1 MNRSKEYLAKE
12 MAKSGDLKEKFA
24 KYRFITVGR
33 MVYQKNYSLA
43 LDAANILKKDGYDFE
58 WYFVGDGDDRL
69 NVESKIKKYGL
80 ENNIILV
87 GQQNNPYPYI
97 ASCDVYIQTFRFEGY
112 CLTLAEARMFNKP
125 SVSTNFEVVY
135 NQLVD
140 GENGLIVEMTPE
152 AVVNGI
158 ERMINDDELRNSI
171 VEYLKTE
178 KRVMQKK

>member
-1 MNRSKEYLAKE
+1 
-12 MAKSGDLKEKFA
+12 
-24 KYRFITVGR
+24 
-33 MVYQKNYSLA
+33 
-43 LDAANILKKDGYDFE
+43 
-58 WYFVGDGDDRL
+58 
-69 NVESKIKKYGL
+69 
-80 ENNIILV
+80 
-87 GQQNNPYPYI
+87 
-97 ASCDVYIQTFRFEGY
+97 
-112 CLTLAEARMFNKP
+112 MFNKP